1 MPNKKDP
8 EIVELKEG
16 QVVVDQATLTT
27 ILQQQAETEKRLA
40 DLDAKNAGLLELV
53 EAGKGADTNGA
64 PKLRER
70 KNFEPAFRTV
80 TLKQYPIAGDIEKLG
95 YVIGW
100 TNRGAYQKVNRD
112 GVSPVVVDYIDVIF
126 LDNERTEDNKL
137 RAESIPL
144 LSLLNASEVTCKVL
158 EMKDYEGKPFRLS
171 YPPTGQGVQ
180 IMPTGEEIAI
190 STFDPKHGLVTTG
203 ETIDGYVGFTNL
215 TYVIQIPGRAEAV
228 EVDGKFLNA

>member
-1 MPNKKDP
+1 MTEKKEP

-16 QVVVDQATLTT
+16 QIVVDQATLTT
-27 ILQQQAETEKRLA
+27 ILQQQAETEKKLA
-40 DLDAKNAGLLELV
+40 DIDAKNAGLLELI
-53 EAGKGADTNGA
+53 EASKGADTNGA

-80 TLKQYPIAGDIEKLG
+80 TLKQHPINGDYEKLG
-95 YVIGW
+95 LVIGW
-100 TNRGAYQKVNRD
+100 TNRGAYQKVNRE
-112 GVSPVVVDYIDVIF
+112 GVAPVVVDYIDVIF
-126 LDNERTEDNKL
+126 LDHERTEDGKL
-137 RAESIPL
+137 KAESIPL
-144 LSLLNASEVTCKVL
+144 LSLLNASEITCKVL

-215 TYVIQIPGRAEAV
+215 TYVIQIPGRAEPI